1 MVIME
6 RTNQARQLCTLLQKM
21 LLSFI
26 KKDKEHR
33 VTLQWLEK
41 FFKRHAECCFSW
53 MQWTDAKQWFTAGT
67 CDTGICYYLKRHLQ
81 DAPIKDIW
89 KSINQYYDIQD
100 YKLTKL

>member
-6 RTNQARQLCTLLQKM
+6 RINQARQLCTLLQKM

-53 MQWTDAKQWFTAGT
+53 MHNGRTQSNGSPPERAIPGFVTISN
-67 CDTGICYYLKRHLQ
+67 GIFKMRPSRIYGN
-81 DAPIKDIW
+81 PST
-89 KSINQYYDIQD
+89 SITT
-100 YKLTKL
+100 YKIIN